1 MTKNNDVD
9 GEDYF
14 PFVNGLCPFLTV
26 DATVSNQAL
35 KVMIDLIY
43 SMDNKKKQ
51 DAVGAYIGASIYYA
65 CVKIFMCIRDV

>member
-1 MTKNNDVD
+1 MLTRINDVD
-9 GEDYF
+9 GEAYF

-43 SMDNKKKQ
+43 SLDNKKKQ
-51 DAVGAYIGASIYYA
+51 DAVGAYIWTSMY
-65 CVKIFMCIRDV
+65 